1 MRLAQDITIH
11 LFWINHNFECTM
23 IIVIKI
29 KVMKNY
35 VDSKKAKYRD
45 GAPYGDAG
53 IKRKQNK
60 TFI

>member
-1 MRLAQDITIH
+1 
-11 LFWINHNFECTM
+11 M

-60 TFI
+60 TFIKTSLYIHAHVCK